1 MMISVERRKLYI
13 LTILM
18 LFSSGLLQAQT
29 KRALVIGLGKQEDA
43 SWGKINGDKDI
54 PLVKDILAK
63 AGYKS
68 IFALVNEQATKSGI
82 TVAFGQLAQ
91 QCRNGD
97 IVYIHFSGHGQQ
109 MTDREGD
116 ERDGWD
122 ECWIPYDAY
131 RTYCSK
137 DKGEKHLT
145 DDEVN
150 VLLTDIR
157 RKIGRTGKML
167 VVVDACHSGDSSR
180 GNDDEVVRGVYDKFE
195 MPLDERPEA
204 ITPATEQW
212 IILSACKSYQLN
224 SEMRSPAVGKLTYGL
239 YSILSDDVPKTNDA
253 LLKKLVGF
261 MTEHQGRLPQTP
273 MMTGETQ
280 KYNIIDILK

>member
-18 LFSSGLLQAQT
+18 LFSSGLVIAQT

-116 ERDGWD
+116 ERDG
-122 ECWIPYDAY
+122 
-131 RTYCSK
+131 
-137 DKGEKHLT
+137 
-145 DDEVN
+145 
-150 VLLTDIR
+150 
-157 RKIGRTGKML
+157 
-167 VVVDACHSGDSSR
+167 
-180 GNDDEVVRGVYDKFE
+180 
-195 MPLDERPEA
+195 
-204 ITPATEQW
+204 
-212 IILSACKSYQLN
+212 
-224 SEMRSPAVGKLTYGL
+224 
-239 YSILSDDVPKTNDA
+239 
-253 LLKKLVGF
+253 
-261 MTEHQGRLPQTP
+261 
-273 MMTGETQ
+273 
-280 KYNIIDILK
+280 